1 MIRVEVLT
9 ENSSQYGTIPLEEI
23 SDVIADPESLIWID
37 LENPTLHDFQLIAKE
52 FAFHPLAIEDSRK
65 QHQRPKLDQYDTFL
79 FIVFYAV
86 HPTGRAG
93 AFLTQEIS
101 LFVGPNYLVT
111 VHTGRCPEIIDTA
124 TRWKENVLQIQS
136 RRVAIL
142 LYSLLDTI
150 VDNYFPV
157 LDIVSERA
165 EAIEERIF
173 DHGGAKAL
181 EEIFELRKTLV
192 ALRRVLAPERDLMS
206 MLTRRDIELL
216 GPDTAVYFQD
226 VYDHV
231 LRVTDAIDTYRDLL
245 GGALDAH
252 LSVISN
258 NLNQIM
264 RTLTSWSIILMTL
277 ALIAGVYGMNFVF
290 MPELDWQYGYFVTIA
305 GMAVI
310 GIGLFALFKRIDW
323 L

>member
-1 MIRVEVLT
+1 MIRIEVLT
-9 ENSSQYGTIPLEEI
+9 GNNFPTGTIPPEEI
-23 SDVIADPESLIWID
+23 SNVIADPESLLWID
-37 LENPTLHDFQLIAKE
+37 LQDPTPHDFELIAEE
-52 FAFHPLAIEDSRK
+52 FAFHPLAIEDARK
-65 QHQRPKLDQYDTFL
+65 QHQRPKLDQYDTFI

-86 HPTGRAG
+86 HPDGG
-93 AFLTQEIS
+93 DVAFSTQEIP

-111 VHTGRCPEIIDTA
+111 VHTGDCPEISATA
-124 TRWKENVLQIQS
+124 TRWKENVLQIRS
-136 RRVAIL
+136 RRVAVL

-165 EAIEERIF
+165 EATEESIF
-173 DHGGAKAL
+173 DHGGSKAL
-181 EEIFELRKTLV
+181 EEIFQLRKTLL
-192 ALRRVLAPERDLMS
+192 ALRRVLAPERDLMNI
-206 MLTRRDIELL
+206 LTRRDIELL

-277 ALIAGVYGMNFVF
+277 AFMAGVYGMNFDN
-290 MPELDWQYGYFVTIA
+290 MPELHWQYGYFVTIA
-305 GMAVI
+305 GMACVSL
-310 GIGLFALFKRIDW
+310 GLFALFKRIDW

>member
-1 MIRVEVLT
+1 MIRIQVLT
-9 ENSSQYGTIPLEEI
+9 GNNSHYGVIPLEEI
-23 SDVIADPESLIWID
+23 SDVISDPESLIWID
-37 LENPTLHDFQLIAKE
+37 LEDPTPHDFQLIAEE
-52 FAFHPLAIEDSRK
+52 FAFHPLAIEDARK

-86 HPTGRAG
+86 HPDGG
-93 AFLTQEIS
+93 EDVFSTQEIS

-111 VHTGRCPEIIDTA
+111 VHSCRCPEISATA
-124 TRWKENVLQIQS
+124 TRWKENVRQIRS

-157 LDIVSERA
+157 LDIVAERA
-165 EAIEERIF
+165 DAMEEAIF
-173 DHGGAKAL
+173 DHGGAQAL
-181 EEIFELRKTLV
+181 EEIFRLRKTLL

-277 ALIAGVYGMNFVF
+277 AFMAGVYGMNFVN
-290 MPELDWQYGYFVTIA
+290 MPELNWQYGYFVTLA
-305 GMAVI
+305 GMAAVAL
-310 GIGLFALFKRIDW
+310 GLFALFKRIDW

>member
-1 MIRVEVLT
+1 MIRIEVLT
-9 ENSSQYGTIPLEEI
+9 GNTAHQGTIPLKEI

-37 LENPTLHDFQLIAKE
+37 LEDPTPRDFQLIAKE
-52 FAFHPLAIEDSRK
+52 FVFHPLAIEDASKR
-65 QHQRPKLDQYDTFL
+65 HQRPKLDQYDTFL

-86 HPTGRAG
+86 QPDGGDGVFTTH
-93 AFLTQEIS
+93 EIS

-111 VHTGRCPEIIDTA
+111 VHTGVCREISATA
-124 TRWKENVLQIQS
+124 ARWKENVLQIKS

-157 LDIVSERA
+157 LDIVAERA
-165 EAIEERIF
+165 DAIEEAIF
-173 DHGGAKAL
+173 DRGDTQTL
-181 EEIFELRKTLV
+181 EEIFQLRKSLL

-216 GPDTAVYFQD
+216 GPDTAIYFQD

-290 MPELDWQYGYFVTIA
+290 MPELHWHYGYFATIA

-310 GIGLFALFKRIDW
+310 ALGLFALFKRINW